1 MKYEA
6 NCHEKGESQIGSDK
20 LEILAEEETEHWS
33 IEEFKQIIRENVE
46 RTTVKELMWNE
57 RRSFK
62 ESFKM

>member
-6 NCHEKGESQIGSDK
+6 NCHEKGEPQIGSDK

-46 RTTVKELMWNE
+46 RTTVKELM
-57 RRSFK
+57 
-62 ESFKM
+62 